1 MHMTRRTFLRDLG
14 QGTLAVAILGVGVL
28 ACSSEDGA
36 DTTKG
41 SDSPTTTGSGPGDT
55 STSAPSTTAPAG
67 DTPGVSWERVNLGG
81 VSAYVLVRAGEAVVV
96 DTGNPGDAGD
106 IAATLDGLGIGWND
120 VSTVILTHLHG
131 DHVGSLGDVMAAAPD
146 AVGYA
151 GAPDIPGIRSPR
163 TLMPVGDGDTV
174 FGLEIIATPGHTPG
188 SIVVRDPV
196 SGLMV
201 AGDALRGEDGGV
213 IGPNPRFTDDMALA
227 NESVKKLAA
236 LQFETIVFGH
246 GDPVEG
252 GASDQVAALAAT
264 L

>member
-1 MHMTRRTFLRDLG
+1 
-14 QGTLAVAILGVGVL
+14 
-28 ACSSEDGA
+28 
-36 DTTKG
+36 
-41 SDSPTTTGSGPGDT
+41 
-55 STSAPSTTAPAG
+55 
-67 DTPGVSWERVNLGG
+67 
-81 VSAYVLVRAGEAVVV
+81 VSAYVLVRAGEATVV

-227 NESVKKLAA
+227 NESVKKLAE